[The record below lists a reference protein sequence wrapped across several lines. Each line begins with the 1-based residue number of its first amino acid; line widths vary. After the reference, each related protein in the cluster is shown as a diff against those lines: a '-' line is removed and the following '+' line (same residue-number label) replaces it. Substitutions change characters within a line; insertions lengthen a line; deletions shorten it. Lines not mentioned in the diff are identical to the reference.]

1 MNLVGID
8 FTLIHIAVENIS
20 QKSYILIKISHLTGD
35 DREDFLEELDDDAE
49 SSVPELEVAP
59 ESQLEEEEGSI
70 NDWSMSPLAASTEV
84 AFSTSPWF

>member
-1 MNLVGID
+1 MINR
-8 FTLIHIAVENIS
+8 FYPHTYS
-20 QKSYILIKISHLTGD
+20 RCKSLPKSLIKISHLTGD

-59 ESQLEEEEGSI
+59 ESQLEEEEEEEGSI